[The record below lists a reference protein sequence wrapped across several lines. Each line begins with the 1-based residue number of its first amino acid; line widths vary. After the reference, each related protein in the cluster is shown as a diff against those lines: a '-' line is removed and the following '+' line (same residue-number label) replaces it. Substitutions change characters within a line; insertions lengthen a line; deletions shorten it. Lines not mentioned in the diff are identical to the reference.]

1 MDANAREHGTSVSQ
15 HCFTCSRFFWSSITA
30 FFCPGFVDLVMS
42 MRPEAIMRMLAGMRA
57 RTAAEYIITIVTYA
71 PRSFH
76 GVLFQV

>member
-1 MDANAREHGTSVSQ
+1 MLENTVHQYHNIALHVAD
-15 HCFTCSRFFWSSITA
+15 FWSSITA